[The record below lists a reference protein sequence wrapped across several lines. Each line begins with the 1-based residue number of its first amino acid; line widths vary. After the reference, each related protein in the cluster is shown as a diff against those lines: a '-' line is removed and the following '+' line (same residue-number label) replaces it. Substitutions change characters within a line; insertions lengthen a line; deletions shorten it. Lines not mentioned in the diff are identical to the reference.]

1 MRQGAIELD
10 AERFAWFT
18 EPEGFI
24 PTGVALVFR
33 QMSKEAVQ
41 LLEAFQALPE
51 PAKREFTAEFLRLV
65 IPYDSGT
72 IEDEEIGEAGRALFT
87 MLDQEEHDSRAR

>member
-1 MRQGAIELD
+1 MHSDGNGGMFGL
-10 AERFAWFT
+10 
-18 EPEGFI
+18 
-24 PTGVALVFR
+24 
-33 QMSKEAVQ
+33 MSKETVQ

-72 IEDEEIGEAGRALFT
+72 IEDEEIGQAGRALFM
-87 MLDQEEHDSRAR
+87 MLDQEEHDSNAR